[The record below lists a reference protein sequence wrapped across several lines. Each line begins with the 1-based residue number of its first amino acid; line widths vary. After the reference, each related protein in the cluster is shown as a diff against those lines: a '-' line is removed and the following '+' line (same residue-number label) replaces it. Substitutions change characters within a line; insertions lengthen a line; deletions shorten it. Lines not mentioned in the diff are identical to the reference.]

1 MVGLLGR
8 GAMAVVELAVAPD
21 GTRVARKRIALAG
34 SAAEMDLARRRLRR
48 EAEILRTLSHPAIV
62 PILDVEDDGTDV
74 VIVMPALAGSLAD
87 RVATSGPLPPAQVV
101 AMGRSLLEALA
112 AAHRR
117 GVVHRDIKPGNVLFD
132 EHGRAALADFGVA
145 VSRDATHG
153 LTVAGTVVGTPMW
166 MAPEQARGEPAGPAA
181 DVYAL
186 GATLRFA
193 ATGTTPHPAGPP
205 EVVLARVARGDT
217 IPEPGTLPGAL
228 RAPLGAMLD
237 PDPARR
243 PSAAEVLGGL
253 DGTALAARIAPAT
266 PRRRPGRAR
275 TALRRAA
282 LGSDGARWSGRRRA
296 ALAAV
301 VLAAATGVTAVALT
315 GQGRGQRAAGA
326 SPAATLPPA
335 TTTCAPRPYQPCGAP
350 AAAHTDGYR
359 CAPGW
364 YDIDGLAA
372 DGCEA
377 SSDYRP
383 GSTLSAGT
391 PLRAN
396 LVPAGAVDAFTT
408 RVSGH
413 LLSLCSG
420 TLHLDLTAPAGTADR
435 LEVAQ
440 GGTVLGTATSVD
452 GQTATV
458 DVTKPGCFGS
468 HSETLTLQVRA
479 VVGSSAADF
488 TLARRGGW

>member
-48 EAEILRTLSHPAIV
+48 EAEILRSLRHPAIV

-87 RVATSGPLPPAQVV
+87 RVAMSGPLPPGQVV
-101 AMGRSLLEALA
+101 AVGRSLLEALA
-112 AAHRR
+112 AAHR
-117 GVVHRDIKPGNVLFD
+117 GGIVHRDIKPGNVLFD

-145 VSRDATHG
+145 VSREATHG

-166 MAPEQARGEPAGPAA
+166 MAPEQARGESAGPPA

-193 ATGTTPHPAGPP
+193 ATGATPHPAGPP
-205 EVVLARVARGDT
+205 DVVLARVARGEAVQQPD
-217 IPEPGTLPGAL
+217 TLPGAL
-228 RAPLGAMLD
+228 RGPLDAMLD

-253 DGTALAARIAPAT
+253 DGTALAARLSPAV
-266 PRRRPGRAR
+266 PRRPVGRVGA
-275 TALRRAA
+275 ALRRGV
-282 LGSDGARWSGRRRA
+282 LGSDGAAWSGRRRA
-296 ALAAV
+296 ALAAAV
-301 VLAAATGVTAVALT
+301 VAVAAGVTTVALT
-315 GQGRGQRAAGA
+315 GQGRGRRAGAA
-326 SPAATLPPA
+326 SPAVTVAPP
-335 TTTCAPRPYQPCGAP
+335 TTTCAALPYQPCGAP
-350 AAAHTDGYR
+350 PSPHTDGYR
-359 CAPGW
+359 CAAGW

-383 GSTLSAGT
+383 GLTLSTGA

-396 LVPAGAVDAFTT
+396 LVPAGTVDAFTT

-413 LLSLCSG
+413 VLSLCSG
-420 TLHLDLTAPAGTADR
+420 TLHLDLTAPAGAADR
-435 LEVAQ
+435 LEVSQ
-440 GGTVLGTATSVD
+440 GGAVLGSATSVD

-458 DVTKPGCFGS
+458 DINKPGCFGS
-468 HSETLTLQVRA
+468 HSETLTLQVREI
-479 VVGSSAADF
+479 VGSSAADF